1 MKKLLVLF
9 FAAVI
14 LVACGT
20 NTHTRYTNGAVVT
33 ESRSMTGIY
42 VQVDTT
48 GDAVADVEAEVVGNA
63 MWKNYTR
70 GDSMSVDVRSYHH
83 YAEAILK

>member
-14 LVACGT
+14 LVACEP
-20 NTHTRYTNGAVVT
+20 NSHYHYVNGVVIT

-48 GDAVADVEAEVVGNA
+48 GDAVADVEAEVVGMA
-63 MWKNYTR
+63 MYKHYTR

-83 YAEAILK
+83 YADPLLK